1 MSMQTV
7 AKPLASAI
15 RQAITPRDYQGRDIA
30 RIEHEWATGK
40 LNVLYVLPTG
50 GGKTVTLS
58 EIIHRHQGSACVI
71 AHRQEL
77 VMQLAETLNLFGVRH
92 RIIAPPKIRQLAI
105 NRQLRKH
112 GVTFYD
118 PNASVGVA
126 GVDTLIRLP
135 AKRNDPNLAWMSS
148 VTLWVQ
154 DEAHH
159 VLKENKWGKA
169 AALFPRAKGL
179 GVTATPERPDGK
191 GLGREYDGLFDS
203 MVVGPTMRQLIDRG
217 YLTEYRYVGVPAVVH
232 YDEDKAGPKGEFSYA
247 YLAHAEAGHEKKIV
261 GDLVKTYCKF
271 VHGKRAVYFVSSR
284 ERADQTAA
292 AFRAAGVP
300 AKAVDGETDPAIRE
314 QTLAEL
320 ESGDIWVLVN
330 VGIVGEGMDLPAVE
344 VVGMGVGTA
353 SIVNYY
359 QWWGR
364 AMRPMA
370 GKTHA
375 WIIDHGGNLIRH
387 KGPPDKSRVWSL
399 ARRDRK
405 SAGPSDAIP
414 YKVCVNTTCFREYM
428 AIYKACP
435 HCGFV
440 PPITVRRT
448 PEVVEGDMQEM
459 DPSVLATLRGDMER
473 NDWTDQQARDHFAN
487 TGLPHVQVMA
497 QVKRHA
503 EKRNEINAL
512 RGAMSYWAG
521 HWTARGET
529 DSMIQRRFWHTFG
542 TDVLSAQG
550 LKRAEA
556 EKLRLRVI
564 EKSAIDGIV
573 IPA

>member
-1 MSMQTV
+1 MIAS
-7 AKPLASAI
+7 PLAAAV
-15 RQAITPRDYQGRDIA
+15 RQAITLRDYQTGDIA
-30 RIEHEWATGK
+30 RIQGIWARGVD
-40 LNVLYVLPTG
+40 NVLYVLPTG

-58 EIIHRHQGSACVI
+58 EIIRRHAGPAIVI

-77 VMQLAETLNLFGVRH
+77 VMQLAETLNQFGIRH

-112 GVTFYD
+112 CVTFYD
-118 PNASVGVA
+118 PNAVVGVA
-126 GVDTLIRLP
+126 GVDTLVRLP
-135 AKRNDPNLAWMSS
+135 AKHNDPNLAWMSS

-169 AALFPRAKGL
+169 ASLFPRARGL

-191 GLGREYDGLFDS
+191 GLGREYDGLFDE
-203 MVVGPTMRQLIDRG
+203 MVIGPTMRELIDRG
-217 YLTEYRYVGVPAVVH
+217 YLTEYRYVGVPAVVQ
-232 YDEDKAGPKGEFSYA
+232 YDEAKAGASGEFSHA
-247 YLAHAEAGHEKKIV
+247 YLAHAEAGHEGQIV
-261 GDLVKTYCKF
+261 GDLVKTYLKF
-271 VHGKRAVYFVSSR
+271 VKGKRAVYFVSSR
-284 ERADQTAA
+284 ERAEQTAE
-292 AFRAAGVP
+292 AFRRAGVP
-300 AKAVDGETDPAIRE
+300 AAAVDGETDPAIRE
-314 QTLAEL
+314 QSLADL
-320 ESGDIWVLVN
+320 ETGTILVLVN

-364 AMRPMA
+364 AMRLMA
-370 GKTHA
+370 GKVHA

-387 KGPPDKSRVWSL
+387 KGPPDKVRPWSL
-399 ARRDRK
+399 ARRERRG
-405 SAGPSDAIP
+405 SSVSDAIP
-414 YKVCVNTTCFREYM
+414 YKVCVNPGCFREYM
-428 AIYKACP
+428 ALHKACP
-435 HCGFV
+435 HCGFT

-459 DPSVLATLRGDMER
+459 DPQVLAELRGQMDR
-473 NDWTDQQARDHFAN
+473 NDWTVQQVRDHFSN
-487 TGLPHVQVMA
+487 QGLPHVQVMA
-497 QVKRHA
+497 QANRHA
-503 EKRNEINAL
+503 EKQESIGAL
-512 RGAMSYWAG
+512 RHAMSYWAG
-521 HWTARGET
+521 HYTAAGET

-556 EKLRLRVI
+556 DKLRDKILAR
-564 EKSAIDGIV
+564 AGIDGIV
-573 IPA
+573 IPG